1 MRHLTTS
8 SAFRRRAT
16 RALLLLSVAALAGA
30 CARGFQPRKFTQAPE
45 LYRASLREFQRK
57 KFDNAL
63 AGLDLLASQ
72 LPARDTLLPL
82 VYYHQAQAHA
92 RKGEHLLAAQAY
104 QRIGDAFPDDSL
116 ADEALFQQARE
127 YQRLWRKPQL
137 DAQYGTTALGTFRQV
152 LSLYPDSPLSKDAG
166 KEIATLNDW
175 FATKDFDNGMHYL
188 RRKAYDPALIYFR
201 DVVRLYPGTPAA
213 RRSYFRMVEA
223 YRAINYREELTEVCA
238 EMRRFYPSDAQV
250 ERACPPAPPSA
261 ASAPAPGTPGA
272 PAAAPAVERR
282 LPGAQAIPGRDPST
296 LPVTPA
302 PGTAPASPTPSST
315 PAPGKPAPGTS
326 TPAPAPQPS
335 APGAPPP
342 R

>member
-1 MRHLTTS
+1 MRHLTSS

-30 CARGFQPRKFTQAPE
+30 CARGFQPRKITQAPE

-116 ADEALFQQARE
+116 ADDALLQQARE

-213 RRSYFRMVEA
+213 RRSYFPDGRSVPRDQLSRGA
-223 YRAINYREELTEVCA
+223 GGGVRGDAALLPGGRAGRARVPRAPIDRFRA
-238 EMRRFYPSDAQV
+238 GHGDRGGSGRRGGD
-250 ERACPPAPPSA
+250 RAPPAGRGGDPRPRPVDGSDDA
-261 ASAPAPGTPGA
+261 RARDRPIGA
-272 PAAAPAVERR
+272 HAVEHPDAVDDAGARKCDAGAAAE
-282 LPGAQAIPGRDPST
+282 
-296 LPVTPA
+296 
-302 PGTAPASPTPSST
+302 
-315 PAPGKPAPGTS
+315 
-326 TPAPAPQPS
+326 
-335 APGAPPP
+335 
-342 R
+342 